1 MLETLFEAL
10 DENVFTTELKESLEA
25 QFNEAVES
33 KAQSLAEEL
42 AAEKISEAVEGMTE
56 RVKEIEAENQVKL
69 EEAKEALVVEFA
81 EKESAIIESVD
92 RYLDKA
98 IEEFVAEAKE
108 ALDASVKSEKADLV
122 IEALS
127 AMMVSAGVEVS
138 QIIEAKET
146 SDVEKQLEESIAKYD
161 ALMESF
167 ISKENE
173 VDALIK
179 IGVINE
185 MKEGLTLVESE
196 KFEKLANI
204 VEFSKDAAYLE
215 KLETIKES
223 VKGSVEEKSE
233 EKIEESIA
241 RPASIDKRFI

>member
-10 DENVFTTELKESLEA
+10 DENVFTAELKESLEA

-127 AMMVSAGVEVS
+127 AMMISAGVEVS

-146 SDVEKQLEESIAKYD
+146 TDVEKQLEESIEKYD

-167 ISKENE
+167 ISKESE

-179 IGVINE
+179 IGIINE

-204 VEFSKDAAYLE
+204 VEFSKDSSYIE

-223 VKGSVEEKSE
+223 VKGSVEEKIE
-233 EKIEESIA
+233 TKIEESVTKSA
-241 RPASIDKRFI
+241 AIDKRFI